1 MSFECRHCEK
11 KGVPASIGCVIP
23 EGLVKLF
30 ACSKCLETLYCSK
43 ECQQNNWKGTLLIGH
58 KVVCT
63 KWRKEQEETKA
74 RGERTMFER
83 SVAVVKAGFKHT
95 LSGFRNVRQ
104 RERMTLIEGENHL
117 NMLVGIVYEP
127 EDQVKDEMFAGVCLH
142 VDGGLC
148 CITLNSKTTTVRIV
162 RKASTGK
169 EEVLP
174 RYQMRKLSSGDKL
187 LVHFP
192 TPNNPLLMGSQKDF
206 IMEYKRYKWGER
218 GMPID

>member
-1 MSFECRHCEK
+1 
-11 KGVPASIGCVIP
+11 V
-23 EGLVKLF
+23 
-30 ACSKCLETLYCSK
+30 
-43 ECQQNNWKGTLLIGH
+43 GH

-63 KWRKEQEETKA
+63 KWRKEREEIKA
-74 RGERTMFER
+74 RGERTFHER

-95 LSGFRNVRQ
+95 LSGFNTLSGIKDKRI
-104 RERMTLIEGENHL
+104 TLIEGENHL
-117 NMLVGIVYEP
+117 NMLVGIVNEP
-127 EDQVKDEMFAGVCLH
+127 EDKVKDEMFAGVCLH

-148 CITLNSKTTTVRIV
+148 CITRNSKTTTVRIV
-162 RKASTGK
+162 RKASSGK